1 MKFGKINLAIA
12 SLAAVVFS
20 FISHEFAHWIMG
32 ELLGYDMVMTLNT
45 GFPKTS
51 RWNEMEDYMIVSA
64 VGPIITL
71 ITSATIFFLIRFEG
85 SKYWFTLLFSCFYL
99 ELLSGVLNFR
109 NVNDLGRISQYFNI
123 GLFTLSVL
131 FISIHGWLLSS
142 TILNKKYSRAFVV
155 QTLLWIVL
163 FSSIWIMTNQKFKI
177 ILIS

>member
-1 MKFGKINLAIA
+1 
-12 SLAAVVFS
+12 
-20 FISHEFAHWIMG
+20 MG

-45 GFPKTS
+45 GYPKAS
-51 RWNEMEDYMIVSA
+51 RWNTMEDYMIVGA

-71 ITSATIFFLIRFEG
+71 ITSGTIFLLIRFEG

-109 NVNDLGRISQYFNI
+109 HANDLGRISQYFNI

-131 FISIHGWLLSS
+131 FVSIHGWLLYS

-155 QTLLWIVL
+155 QTLLWILL
-163 FSSIWIMTNQKFKI
+163 FSSIWIMANQKFKI